1 MAEMVTWTGLRFA
14 VPLAGFDSNYRYL
27 RQKSGGAL
35 TVNAGR
41 TWTVGTV
48 QVNSG
53 QPWVAFRFNN
63 GITSINVV
71 STTVG
76 SSSQNGS
83 CIAVNPLV
91 ETCAMT

>member
-14 VPLAGFDSNYRYL
+14 IPVAGFDSDYRYL
-27 RQKSGGAL
+27 RQKSGGSL

-41 TWTVGTV
+41 TWTVGTA
-48 QVNSG
+48 QVNGG

-63 GITSINVV
+63 GVASINVV
-71 STTVG
+71 STTVSG
-76 SSSQNGS
+76 STQSGS

-91 ETCAMT
+91 ETCEMT